1 MKLKG
6 KVAFVS
12 GAGSGIGRAI
22 SERFAREG
30 ASLFVTGRRRGP
42 LEELARS
49 VAPARCAASTG
60 DVRRPEDADRWAAE
74 CAREYGGLDILVN
87 NAGIIG
93 GGGILDFDRARW
105 RALMDTNVEGVV
117 EVTRALAPLLVKR
130 GGGSI
135 VNMGSVTGIRPYGG
149 LLGYCVSKAAVNMIT
164 QSLALEL
171 APKNVTVNAILPG
184 VVVTELHRTG
194 GMDEAAYAAF
204 LERSKTTHPLG
215 RVGSAEEIA
224 AAALYFASDEARWTT
239 GTLLSVDGGRALTAA
254 R

>member
-6 KVAFVS
+6 KVALVT

-22 SERFAREG
+22 
-30 ASLFVTGRRRGP
+30 ASLFSAEGAELFLTGRRREA
-42 LEELARS
+42 LEATARALPGRAV
-49 VAPARCAASTG
+49 VATG

-74 CAREYGGLDILVN
+74 CEKAFGGLDILVN

-93 GGGILDFDRARW
+93 SGGILDFNRAKW
-105 RALMDTNVEGVV
+105 RELMETNVDGVV
-117 EVTRALAPLLVKR
+117 EVTRACAPLLVKR

-135 VNMGSVTGIRPYGG
+135 VNLGSVTGIRPYAG
-149 LLGYCVSKAAVNMIT
+149 LLGYCASKAAVNMIT
-164 QSLALEL
+164 QSLAMEL

-184 VVVTELHRTG
+184 VVVTDLHRTG

-204 LERSKTTHPLG
+204 LDRSKTTHPMG
-215 RVGSAEEIA
+215 RVGTAAEVAE
-224 AAALYFASDEARWTT
+224 AALYFASPGARWTT
-239 GTLLSVDGGRALTAA
+239 GVLLSVDGGRALTAA

>member
-6 KVAFVS
+6 KVAVVT

-22 SERFAREG
+22 AECFAREG
-30 ASLFVTGRRRGP
+30 ASLFLTGRRRAS
-42 LEELARS
+42 LEQTKRS
-49 VAPARCAASTG
+49 MSSPCAVSTG

-74 CAREYGGLDILVN
+74 AEKEFGGVDILVN

-93 GGGILDFDRARW
+93 GGGILDFSRERW
-105 RALMDTNVEGVV
+105 RSLMDTNVEGMI
-117 EVTRALAPLLVKR
+117 ETTRAFAPLIVRR

-135 VNMGSVTGIRPYGG
+135 VNMGSVTGIRPYAG

-171 APKNVTVNAILPG
+171 APKNITVNAILPG
-184 VVVTELHRTG
+184 VVVTDLHRTG
-194 GMDEAAYAAF
+194 GMDEAAYASF
-204 LERSKTTHPLG
+204 LDRSKTTHPAG
-215 RVGSAEEIA
+215 RVGKPEEIA
-224 AAALYFASDEARWTT
+224 AAALYLVSDEARWTT
-239 GTLLSVDGGRALTAA
+239 GVLLSVDGGRALTAA

>member
-1 MKLKG
+1 MKLKD
-6 KVAFVS
+6 KVALVT

-22 SERFAREG
+22 AETFAREG
-30 ASLFVTGRRRGP
+30 AALLVTGRRRDA
-42 LEELARS
+42 LEETAR
-49 VAPARCAASTG
+49 RCGGSCAISTG
-60 DVRRPEDADRWAAE
+60 DVRRADDADRWAAE
-74 CAREYGGLDILVN
+74 AEKEFGGVDVLVN

-117 EVTRALAPLLVKR
+117 EVTRAVAPLMVRR

-135 VNMGSVTGIRPYGG
+135 VNLGSVTGIRPYAG

-171 APKNVTVNAILPG
+171 APKNITVNAILPG
-184 VVVTELHRTG
+184 VVVTDLHRTG
-194 GMDEAAYAAF
+194 GMDAASYAAF
-204 LERSKTTHPLG
+204 LERSKSTHPAG
-215 RVGSAEEIA
+215 RAGQVAEIA
-224 AAALYFASDEARWTT
+224 AAALYFASSEARWTT
-239 GTLLSVDGGRALTAA
+239 GALLSVDGGRALASA